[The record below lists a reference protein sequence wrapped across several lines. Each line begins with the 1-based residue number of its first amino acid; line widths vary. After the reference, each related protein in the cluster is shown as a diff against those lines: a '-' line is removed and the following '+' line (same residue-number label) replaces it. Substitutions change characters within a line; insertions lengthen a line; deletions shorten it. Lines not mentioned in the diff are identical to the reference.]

1 MKNVEKFLERT
12 ETNGRPQSQMT
23 VKQVGQNGYDVASS
37 ASSYIVPCNCTTFSR
52 FLKDA
57 LINVNGILKVTYL
70 ILAYSYSRATSDG
83 RT

>member
-37 ASSYIVPCNCTTFSR
+37 ASSSSYIVSCNCTTFSR

-57 LINVNGILKVTYL
+57 LINVIGILKVTYL
-70 ILAYSYSRATSDG
+70 ISDKVLS
-83 RT
+83 